1 MVCLITN
8 VQLYFPGMIF
18 SQWRLPRGLPQ
29 TKFREIILVENYK
42 YYRPGGGGGGKKKQD
57 RVYVLIYTHELF

>member
-42 YYRPGGGGGGKKKQD
+42 YYRPGGGGVNQTLA
-57 RVYVLIYTHELF
+57 VLDFLIHTQS